1 MPIKTKKRTKK
12 IINKTSNKYSKT
24 KHYKTKHS
32 KTKHSKNKHSK
43 TKHSKNK
50 YSKNK
55 KSNDG
60 WFSFFGKNNPEN
72 KTSEPITPENE
83 NCKKKFCKDVF
94 LPEKER
100 VEMKASKY
108 YEPIEVLRKKN
119 DDFERETADILE
131 KGYLESCYQIYCDKE
146 CKNSPGKTKTW
157 LKSFSPERKKKLIDQ
172 GAISGCRDLIKEHP
186 DYYENI

>member
-1 MPIKTKKRTKK
+1 MPIKTKKLIKK
-12 IINKTSNKYSKT
+12 IKNKTSNKYSKT
-24 KHYKTKHS
+24 
-32 KTKHSKNKHSK
+32 KHSK

-50 YSKNK
+50 YSKTKHSKNKYSKNKYSKNK
-55 KSNDG
+55 KSNGG
-60 WFSFFGKNNPEN
+60 WFSFFGNKPEN
-72 KTSEPITPENE
+72 KKSEPITSENE
-83 NCKKKFCKDVF
+83 YCKKKFCKDVF

-131 KGYLESCYQIYCDKE
+131 NGYLESCYQIYCDKE
-146 CKNSPGKTKTW
+146 CKNSPEKIKTW
-157 LKSFSPERKKKLIDQ
+157 LKSFSKERKQKLIDQ
-172 GAISGCRDLIKEHP
+172 GAISGCRDLIKEYP

>member
-1 MPIKTKKRTKK
+1 MPIKTKKRIKK
-12 IINKTSNKYSKT
+12 RKNKTSNKYSKT
-24 KHYKTKHS
+24 KHSKTKHS
-32 KTKHSKNKHSK
+32 KTKY
-43 TKHSKNK
+43 SKNK

-55 KSNDG
+55 KSNGG
-60 WFSFFGKNNPEN
+60 WYSFFGNKPEN
-72 KTSEPITPENE
+72 KKSEPITSENE
-83 NCKKKFCKDVF
+83 YCKKNFCKDVF

-157 LKSFSPERKKKLIDQ
+157 LKSFSKERKQKLIDQ

-186 DYYENI
+186 DSYENI